1 MANLLKYFSNS
12 INQIVTVTDEVF
24 LLHLTIILLFNWEQ
38 VKPTT
43 LNIGETQVLNILD
56 SYGNLNAA
64 KGSLGLH
71 RLIEALKHMFSV
83 RMNLGDP
90 DFVNIS
96 NTISDMLSPS
106 YAKKLRQKIFDNT
119 TFPPEY
125 YMHRSSEQLFIFL
138 T

>member
-1 MANLLKYFSNS
+1 MEFTS
-12 INQIVTVTDEVF
+12 D
-24 LLHLTIILLFNWEQ
+24 
-38 VKPTT
+38 
-43 LNIGETQVLNILD
+43 NIGETQVLNILD
-56 SYGNLNAA
+56 SYGNANAA

-96 NTISDMLSPS
+96 KTISDMLSPS

-125 YMHRSSEQLFIFL
+125 YMYRSK
-138 T
+138 